1 MTDSHHS
8 DSVPGRRDKAFSWE
22 REVLEKLAL
31 EGIAEQRRARRWSI
45 FFKFLF
51 FAYLLGVTL
60 TALRP
65 MSAGFIGDKP
75 HTAAVDVNGI
85 IVEKAPGNAENL
97 IKGLKRAA
105 ENQQTKGIVLRM
117 NSPGGSP
124 VQAAY
129 VYEAIRRLKQEK
141 PDLPVIAVVSDVC
154 ASGCYYIA
162 AAADKI
168 YVNPSSIVG
177 SIGVIMN
184 GFGFVETLRKLG
196 VERRL
201 LTAGEH
207 KALLDPFSPVKPE
220 EKTHVQGLLKEIHQ
234 QFIAAVKRGRGNRL
248 KDDPKLFSGLIWT
261 GSKSVELGLADG
273 IGDDRSVA
281 KEVIGAEKIVN
292 FTPQENFFDRLSRQ
306 VGSTLGN
313 VVWQALAGNGGL
325 R

>member
-234 QFIAAVKRGRGNRL
+234 QFIATVKRGRGNRL

>member
-1 MTDSHHS
+1 MS
-8 DSVPGRRDKAFSWE
+8 DIPDEQAAAASEKHDPWE
-22 REVLEKLAL
+22 RQVLEKLAMA
-31 EGIAEQRRARRWSI
+31 GIVEQRRARRWSI

-51 FAYLLGVTL
+51 FAYLVGVTL

-65 MSAGFIGDKP
+65 LSEDVLGKAK
-75 HTAAVDVNGI
+75 HTAAVDISGI
-85 IVEKAPGNAENL
+85 IAEKTPSSAELL
-97 IKGLKRAA
+97 IKGLRHAA
-105 ENQQTKGIVLRM
+105 KNKQTQGILLRM

-129 VYEAIRRLKQEK
+129 VYQAIRRIKQEQ
-141 PDLPVIAVVSDVC
+141 PDLPIIAVVSDVC

-168 YVNPSSIVG
+168 YVNDASIVG

-184 GFGFVETLRKLG
+184 GFGFVETLKKLG

-201 LTAGEH
+201 LTSGEH
-207 KALLDPFSPVKPE
+207 KALLDPFSPVNPE
-220 EKTHVQGLLKEIHQ
+220 EKQHVQGLLQEIHQ
-234 QFIAAVKRGRGNRL
+234 QFIEAVKQGRGDRL

-261 GSKSVELGLADG
+261 GGKSIELGLADA
-273 IGDDRSVA
+273 IGDAGSVA

-292 FTPQENFFDRLSRQ
+292 FTPEENFVDRLSRRL
-306 VGSTLGN
+306 GSTLSSTL
-313 VVWQALAGNGGL
+313 WQALADNPGAL